1 MLPFVF
7 TNIISIN
14 KKTCIFRRT
23 NDKDYIKKK
32 EGRMVLKNSKRAKE
46 SEYLR
51 FFENRNEDYNS
62 NVSQSSRGKNKK
74 KRVTEAA
81 IILMA
86 LVVTI
91 IVLLIFAGILLE
103 MI

>member
-1 MLPFVF
+1 
-7 TNIISIN
+7 
-14 KKTCIFRRT
+14 
-23 NDKDYIKKK
+23 
-32 EGRMVLKNSKRAKE
+32 MVLKNSKRAKKP
-46 SEYLR
+46 EYLR
-51 FFENRNEDYNS
+51 LFENLNEDYNS

-86 LVVTI
+86 LIVTI

-103 MI
+103 TIAYN

>member
-1 MLPFVF
+1 M
-7 TNIISIN
+7 
-14 KKTCIFRRT
+14 
-23 NDKDYIKKK
+23 
-32 EGRMVLKNSKRAKE
+32 EGRMVLKNSKRAKKP
-46 SEYLR
+46 EYLR
-51 FFENRNEDYNS
+51 LFENLNEDYNS

-103 MI
+103 TISYN

>member
-1 MLPFVF
+1 
-7 TNIISIN
+7 
-14 KKTCIFRRT
+14 
-23 NDKDYIKKK
+23 
-32 EGRMVLKNSKRAKE
+32 MVLKNSKRAKE

-62 NVSQSSRGKNKK
+62 NVLQSSRGKNKK

-81 IILMA
+81 ITLMA

-103 MI
+103 TIAYN